1 MRSSAAHRS
10 GKPYAP
16 VDSFDPDRASFDDW
30 ARETGTPRRF
40 IQRCLS
46 DLAED
51 NEYSGS
57 RRRIDRVVFPHG

>member
-1 MRSSAAHRS
+1 MRYSAAHKS

-16 VDSFDPDRASFDDW
+16 VDNFDPNRASFDDW
-30 ARETGTPRRF
+30 ARETGTPRGF

-57 RRRIDRVVFPHG
+57 RRRRDCAVFPNG